1 MLNPRILIFRALL
14 LDVLGQ
20 VLILGLILWV
30 PPFFGMQIGGSS
42 FEGQGGWLL
51 FSFLIYPVS
60 GWLFGSFTVLRWRR
74 LTLPVLLQRLVITAV
89 ASLVVMAVALWL
101 INPADSIWLVYRSV
115 QIVWMLAQQAG
126 HCWCAWHWER
136 SSFPGSPRLFRWH
149 SRTRFLKCL
158 CSTHSPTFT
167 ADALLTKAYG

>member
-1 MLNPRILIFRALL
+1 MLNPRMLIFRALL

-115 QIVWMLAQQAG
+115 QIMWMLGLTGWALMVRLALRRG
-126 HCWCAWHWER
+126 LLL
-136 SSFPGSPRLFRWH
+136 PGSPRLF
-149 SRTRFLKCL
+149 
-158 CSTHSPTFT
+158 
-167 ADALLTKAYG
+167 LLAQQNEIPKVLSAWQRILIGNV